1 MTTISTT
8 YFRSSVLR
16 LGDEAELM
24 IDGGVFILFA
34 EPVPDELAEVSVIHQ
49 PSQSLSD
56 EVRAGDVFVLGE
68 DTAEIT
74 AAGDR
79 AAENLRTLGHI
90 VVYLNPGADQQ
101 VLPGAIHV
109 AGRLTAPSAGD
120 PIELRR

>member
-1 MTTISTT
+1 MTATVTT

-16 LGDEAELM
+16 LGDEAALM

-34 EPVPDELAEVSVIHQ
+34 EPVPDELAEVSIVHE
-49 PSQSLSD
+49 PSQPLSD
-56 EVRAGDVFVLGE
+56 EVRPGDVFVLG
-68 DTAEIT
+68 DATARIT

-90 VVYLNPGADQQ
+90 VVYVDPPADQQ

-109 AGRLTAPSAGD
+109 AGALSAPAAGD